1 MSLSN
6 FLDSL
11 DLAYVL
17 ISPTATKLLRDKGL
31 YLILLRCKEN
41 WGEGEAFESAIPRMG
56 AEDRASAV
64 EGLDGSGSVNRFQ
77 PMII

>member
-6 FLDSL
+6 FLDCL

-31 YLILLRCKEN
+31 YLILLRCQEK
-41 WGEGEAFESAIPRMG
+41 WAKGEAFESAIPRMG
-56 AEDRASAV
+56 AEDRASEV
-64 EGLDGSGSVNRFQ
+64 EGLD
-77 PMII
+77 